1 MADEIN
7 TTEAGA
13 QASGGAT
20 NAQTQT
26 PAQQT
31 QTPAPKEI
39 AIDYD
44 KLASVVEGKRRVAGE
59 TAMKSF
65 LREQGLSG
73 DELKSAIAEYKAK
86 AKAKEPDVDA
96 MQEEIN
102 TLRAQALHDKVDR
115 SVMEAGLELGLS
127 QKVISRISGL
137 VVTSPE
143 DVIGDDGTVNTDKV
157 KEAFGELLNDIPE
170 LKPGN
175 AGASAKG
182 FQIGGNGNSG
192 EAEAKEAENER
203 LKKLFGVK

>member
-20 NAQTQT
+20 NAQTQQT
-26 PAQQT
+26 QQT

-39 AIDYD
+39 TIDYD

-96 MQEEIN
+96 MQKEIN

>member
-20 NAQTQT
+20 NAQTQQTQT

-31 QTPAPKEI
+31 QKEI
-39 AIDYD
+39 SIDYD

-86 AKAKEPDVDA
+86 AKAKEPDVEA
-96 MQEEIN
+96 MQKEIS

>member
-20 NAQTQT
+20 NAQT

-96 MQEEIN
+96 MQKEIN

-143 DVIGDDGTVNTDKV
+143 DVIGGDGTVDTDKV